1 MATTTV
7 YIMRL
12 MLAVWNAMDDRH
24 LGLIAAGVAFYMM
37 FALFPG
43 MAATIAIW
51 GFFSDPAV
59 MREYL
64 TSVNHLIPA
73 AAYELIETQLNSL
86 LLATP
91 KTLGWTTGISL
102 AIAFYSIHNGVA
114 ALISGLNAIHVRRH
128 RPGFT
133 RWLVSIGM
141 TFALI
146 AVFLTALATVVM
158 VPVILNFFELGT
170 VEGFI
175 LRYLPWT
182 AMFLVV
188 LIVLGLFYRWGPTMD
203 KAPHSWITPG
213 GLLAA
218 ILWAAASMAFSVY
231 LENFGAYNRIYGS
244 IGAAIALLMWLYI
257 SAFIVLLGAAVNEEH
272 DRLKRLQ

>member
-7 YIMRL
+7 YIMQL
-12 MLAVWNAMDDRH
+12 ILAVWNAMDDRH

-64 TSVNHLIPA
+64 GSVSHLIPA
-73 AAYELIETQLNSL
+73 AAYGLIEAQLNSL

-91 KTLGWTTGISL
+91 KTLGWTTAISL

-128 RPGFT
+128 RPGLM

-158 VPVILNFFELGT
+158 VPVILNFLELGP

-203 KAPHSWITPG
+203 TAPHSWITPG

-272 DRLKRLQ
+272 DRLRRLQ